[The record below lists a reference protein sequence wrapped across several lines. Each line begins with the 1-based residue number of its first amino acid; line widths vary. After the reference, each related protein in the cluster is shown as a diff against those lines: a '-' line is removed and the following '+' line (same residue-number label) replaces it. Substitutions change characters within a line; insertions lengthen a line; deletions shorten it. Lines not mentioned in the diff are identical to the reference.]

1 MFLAGGIGNVFAQ
14 DKKFPIRSI
23 ELIVATPPGGGN
35 DISARLL
42 AEVMSPSLGQK
53 IIIVN
58 KPGASQTLG
67 INETVR
73 GKTGWSYDPHSI
85 QRPPE
90 MDIVLMGF
98 FGLIG
103 YLLRKFGFDLPI
115 LIMGV
120 VLGDRIET
128 ACRRALSISQGD
140 LLVFFQS
147 SFSKIF
153 IIAAL
158 AIVVLQLTAWLMGF
172 RIRETESKT

>member
-1 MFLAGGIGNVFAQ
+1 
-14 DKKFPIRSI
+14 
-23 ELIVATPPGGGN
+23 
-35 DISARLL
+35 
-42 AEVMSPSLGQK
+42 
-53 IIIVN
+53 
-58 KPGASQTLG
+58 
-67 INETVR
+67 
-73 GKTGWSYDPHSI
+73 
-85 QRPPE
+85 